1 MRNYVIYTD
10 SGCDIKP
17 ELLKKWGVHYSN
29 LTFQFEDEGV
39 EYSNEDMPIK
49 DFYDRMRAGGIART
63 SAINVGTFLTAFEEL
78 LKQGKDILYLGFS
91 SGLST
96 TYNSGAIAAQQL
108 QAQYPERK
116 IITVDTLSASVG
128 QGLLVYLTLQKK
140 NAGATIE
147 EAAAYAESMKLN
159 IYHWVTVDDLVY
171 LKRGGRISPTV
182 AFVGN
187 ILGIKPMIYVDNE
200 GKLLNAEKAR
210 GRRAAL
216 KSLADKYGEI
226 AQDAENGTVFISHS
240 DCLEDVNALGQIL
253 QERYHAKFEVITDIG
268 TVIGAHTGPGAIA
281 LCFVAKG
288 R

>member
-1 MRNYVIYTD
+1 MNNYVIFTD
-10 SGCDIKP
+10 SACDIKP
-17 ELLKKWGVHYSN
+17 ELLKEWGVRCCS
-29 LTFQFEDEGV
+29 LTFRFEDEGV
-39 EYSNEDMPIK
+39 EYSNEEMPIK
-49 DFYDRMRAGGIART
+49 AFYDRMRAGGIART
-63 SAINVGTFLTAFEEL
+63 SAINMGTFLEAFEEV
-78 LKQGKDILYLGFS
+78 LKQGQDILYLGFS
-91 SGLST
+91 TGLST
-96 TYNSGAIAAQQL
+96 TYNSGAMAAEQL
-108 QAQYPERK
+108 REQYPERK
-116 IITVDTLSASVG
+116 IMTVDTLCASVG

-147 EAAAYAESMKLN
+147 EAAAYAESIKLK

-210 GRRAAL
+210 GRKGAL
-216 KSLADKYGEI
+216 NSLADKYGEL

-240 DCLEDVNALGQIL
+240 DCLEDVNTLGEIL
-253 QERYHAKFEVITDIG
+253 KKRYNAKFELITDIG

-281 LCFVAKG
+281 LCFVAKS